1 MSPEV
6 VAATIQEL
14 IRRGR
19 ARQADDMPKK
29 YTPEEYRA
37 AVREMIDPY
46 MRAAQAAH
54 AGGAR

>member
-19 ARQADDMPKK
+19 ARQADDHPKK

-37 AVREMIDPY
+37 AVREMALPY
-46 MRAAQAAH
+46 VEAAVAAH

>member
-1 MSPEV
+1 MAPEV
-6 VAATIQEL
+6 VAAVVQEL
-14 IRRGR
+14 IRRRR
-19 ARQADDMPKK
+19 AADDFPKK